1 MSAQCSE
8 TVEPMTPED
17 HSVTPAAAESPSTP
31 AAPVQPSGPAVA
43 APKGRPK
50 RMVDLDPSGQVTQKE
65 PDRAMRQFLS
75 YAFYKLDPA
84 FRRLPQAERE
94 EIKAE
99 FQAAVEGWV
108 NDAEPRQGLIL
119 RSYSLV
125 GIRDDVDF
133 MLWRIAFDVND
144 FQAAQA
150 RLNRTRL
157 MGYLHQPATYLAMQ
171 KRSQYVNRVQG
182 SGHGLEI
189 LPGQGKYLFI
199 YPFIKTR
206 AWYDLTPH
214 ARQGM
219 MDEHIYASEP
229 FKGVRINT
237 SYSYGIDDQEFVV
250 SFDSDYPQEFVDLV
264 HRLRY
269 TEASNYTLQD
279 TPMYTCVK
287 KDLAAVLNDLA

>member
-1 MSAQCSE
+1 MSDEQAQSNQ
-8 TVEPMTPED
+8 TA
-17 HSVTPAAAESPSTP
+17 PAQ
-31 AAPVQPSGPAVA
+31 APVQPSGSQNA

-50 RMVDLDPSGQVTQKE
+50 RMVDLDPSGQVTQKA
-65 PDRAMRQFLS
+65 PDRANRQFLN
-75 YAFYKLDPA
+75 YAFFKLDPA
-84 FRRLPQAERE
+84 FRRLPQQERE
-94 EIKAE
+94 DIKAE
-99 FQAAVEGWV
+99 FLAAAAGWV
-108 NDAEPRQGLIL
+108 TDAPAEKGHIQ

-125 GIRDDVDF
+125 GVRSDVDF
-133 MLWRIAFDVND
+133 MLWRIAFDVRE
-144 FQAAQA
+144 FQDAQA

-157 MGYLHQPATYLAMQ
+157 MGYLAQPYNYVSMQ
-171 KRSQYVNRVQG
+171 KRSQYVNRVEG
-182 SGHGLEI
+182 SGHGMEI
-189 LPGQGKYLFI
+189 LPGQGQYLFI

-206 AWYDLTPH
+206 PWYDLTPH

-269 TEASNYTLQD
+269 TEASNFTLRD
-279 TPMYTCVK
+279 TPMFTCVK
-287 KDLAAVLNDLA
+287 KDLAETLNDLA